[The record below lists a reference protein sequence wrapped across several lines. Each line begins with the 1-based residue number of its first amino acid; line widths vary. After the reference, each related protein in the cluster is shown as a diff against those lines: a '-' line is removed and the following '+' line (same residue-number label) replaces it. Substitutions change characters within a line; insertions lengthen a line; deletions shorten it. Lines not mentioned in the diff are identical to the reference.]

1 MEDQA
6 VASSIGAEVEAIQQG
21 MGAYPG
27 TGMPDSS
34 GEEVAMPGGEAP
46 AFGTQF
52 VQGAEG
58 ELPGGMTLDGT
69 QEMQQ
74 GMPVLSRDAVTGE
87 TLTESAGEAQP
98 FGAGFV
104 GSAETPGQTVTE
116 DAADI
121 HMPILNQS
129 DSGIVGSEDLQ
140 QDVPFGAGFISNPD
154 PIPAPVSENQSEN
167 LPGSIPAFQGG
178 ESGVAASFTES
189 LQQEGFE
196 NPGFAGNIEP
206 MPMAPMEEQSGEDTP
221 MGIRI

>member
-1 MEDQA
+1 MRHSVVTASDGSQWYQMASGEGRGAFYDAPVFGGVSSDSVQEAASAMEDQA

-46 AFGTQF
+46 AFGAQF

-58 ELPGGMTLDGT
+58 ELPRGMPLDGT

-74 GMPVLSRDAVTGE
+74 GLPVLSQDAVTGE
-87 TLTESAGEAQP
+87 TLTESAGEAKP

-121 HMPILNQS
+121 PMPILNQS
-129 DSGIVGSEDLQ
+129 DSFDQWFREI
-140 QDVPFGAGFISNPD
+140 
-154 PIPAPVSENQSEN
+154 
-167 LPGSIPAFQGG
+167 
-178 ESGVAASFTES
+178 
-189 LQQEGFE
+189 
-196 NPGFAGNIEP
+196 
-206 MPMAPMEEQSGEDTP
+206 
-221 MGIRI
+221 